1 MHLSPFVKNLLIRA
15 LATAVIFGGPTLVAA
30 WSTGS
35 YGDKPLFLSA
45 GAFILGGLGSAAI
58 TWAST
63 VLGSGDKYSGSFTQ

>member
-1 MHLSPFVKNLLIRA
+1 MTPFIRNLLIRA
-15 LATAVIFGGPTLVAA
+15 VATAVVFGAPTLVAQ

-35 YGDKPLFLSA
+35 FGDKPLFLSA
-45 GAFILGGLGSAAI
+45 GAFVLGGLGSAAI